1 MGDNG
6 GPLAP
11 SDHWNWNLGESVHE
25 FGGYT
30 SELFE
35 KKYNH
40 LTKMLDPW
48 VGITGMKAL
57 SEEAVKRYEG
67 FLRPIDHMQLLPAD
81 ILTHGKSNGWIETDL
96 GSILDLSLITMFLA
110 DPQSGRLAIC
120 EIGGGYGRLAEAFI
134 ETRRKRLHYVT
145 IDAVPASLM
154 YGYVYL
160 KAQYP
165 ELNIGSFYAG
175 DAYDVDY
182 DCYILPSWRAGV
194 LQEAFFDICINIESM
209 QEMQQH
215 HVDSYLHLFDRLVVM
230 GGEIYLS
237 NARDYVFKGNWR
249 IPRHWETLYLNN
261 TPRSWTANHPTHIL
275 RKGEGDYSLARLA
288 HESAFTQQVQTWR
301 RP

>member
-1 MGDNG
+1 MLLLRNPNTRFEIAGDKALFDLIVRDMGDNG

-11 SDHWNWNLGESVHE
+11 SDHWNWNLGESVRG

-30 SELFE
+30 NELFE

-120 EIGGGYGRLAEAFI
+120 EIGG
-134 ETRRKRLHYVT
+134 
-145 IDAVPASLM
+145 
-154 YGYVYL
+154 
-160 KAQYP
+160 
-165 ELNIGSFYAG
+165 
-175 DAYDVDY
+175 
-182 DCYILPSWRAGV
+182 
-194 LQEAFFDICINIESM
+194 
-209 QEMQQH
+209 
-215 HVDSYLHLFDRLVVM
+215 
-230 GGEIYLS
+230 
-237 NARDYVFKGNWR
+237 
-249 IPRHWETLYLNN
+249 RHMHKY
-261 TPRSWTANHPTHIL
+261 
-275 RKGEGDYSLARLA
+275 
-288 HESAFTQQVQTWR
+288 
-301 RP
+301 